1 MKSLLHDLH
10 CQHDK
15 HKKNAIFI
23 LKIAFFL
30 QAILTSSPCVA
41 TSKLGDESRSQTEV
55 CFGSTHLLPIA
66 TFRLNAVFLW
76 PWKLII
82 LPRQCQASQFR
93 DEDRRED
100 ADLWKVAHRRF
111 ETVDAFARAC
121 ILNLDSPRC
130 VITQIFMIIAH
141 ASYRVTCGLTREAMI
156 IFAAFS
162 AHLLLLA
169 LGKGDHKG
177 WWADLQYCRLAH
189 R

>member
-1 MKSLLHDLH
+1 MPLPIQPHEFPSGDKHRHALTLNHMKSLLHDLH

-41 TSKLGDESRSQTEV
+41 TSKLGDESRSQTEI

-111 ETVDAFARAC
+111 ETVDAFMRAC
-121 ILNLDSPRC
+121 ILNLDSPDVILGDNAQHGPGSARPCGC
-130 VITQIFMIIAH
+130 VQLPFI
-141 ASYRVTCGLTREAMI
+141 
-156 IFAAFS
+156 
-162 AHLLLLA
+162 LLPMTH
-169 LGKGDHKG
+169 D
-177 WWADLQYCRLAH
+177 
-189 R
+189 

>member
-1 MKSLLHDLH
+1 MQSFFWRLHFSCVQLSIEPHEFPNEDKHRHPLTLNHMKSLLHDLH

-82 LPRQCQASQFR
+82 LPRQCQDGGPDIGGRLPAI
-93 DEDRRED
+93 
-100 ADLWKVAHRRF
+100 ADPPNDFQHSWHSICGSRLCQSIVIMRSLDTLLF
-111 ETVDAFARAC
+111 
-121 ILNLDSPRC
+121 ILDWL
-130 VITQIFMIIAH
+130 
-141 ASYRVTCGLTREAMI
+141 
-156 IFAAFS
+156 
-162 AHLLLLA
+162 
-169 LGKGDHKG
+169 
-177 WWADLQYCRLAH
+177 
-189 R
+189 